1 MSRHGTRARWGGR
14 LAAALVAATGLTA
27 GAASAGAEESPFTL
41 AVSAHPWCTPLA
53 PFDPAAF
60 PEQPRI
66 DNRWLPLVPG
76 SQRTL
81 EGTARD
87 GGTLVRRRVVFTV
100 TDLTKVV
107 AGVRTVVVYDVDAND
122 GEVAEAEL
130 AFFAQDRAG
139 NVWNLGEYPEEYE
152 GGRFAGA
159 PSTWIAGLQGA
170 EGGVHMA
177 AEPRLGLSYLQ
188 GVAPRIDFL
197 DCAQVYRPH
206 RTTCGPAGCFHRVLV
221 TREKS
226 PLDRGGGLQT
236 KHHAPGVGIVRIGA
250 VRDPEG
256 EQLDLTAADQLTGAA
271 LRELRQAALRLDD
284 RGHRVSEVYARTP
297 PLERPDDGG

>member
-1 MSRHGTRARWGGR
+1 MTR
-14 LAAALVAATGLTA
+14 LARPGAALLALAAIAG
-27 GAASAGAEESPFTL
+27 GAASAAAEESPFTL
-41 AVSAHPWCTPLA
+41 AAAAHPWCTPLVPFA
-53 PFDPAAF
+53 PEDFPAH
-60 PEQPRI
+60 PRI
-66 DNRWLPLVPG
+66 DNRWLPLAPG

-87 GGTLVRRRVVFTV
+87 GGRLVRRRVVFTV
-100 TDLTKVV
+100 TDLTKVID
-107 AGVRTVVVYDVDAND
+107 GVRTVVAYDVDAND
-122 GEVAEAEL
+122 DEVGEAEL

-152 GGRFAGA
+152 HGRFTGA
-159 PSTWIAGLQGA
+159 PSTWIAGLQRA
-170 EGGVHMA
+170 EAGVHMA
-177 AEPRLGLSYLQ
+177 ADPHIGLSYLQ

-206 RTTCGPAGCFHRVLV
+206 RTTCGPTGCYRRVLV

-226 PLDRGGGLQT
+226 PLDPGGGMQT

-256 EQLDLTAADQLTGAA
+256 ETLELTAAAQLDEAA
-271 LRELRQAALRLDD
+271 LREVRRAALRLDE
-284 RGHRVSEVYARTP
+284 RGYRVSEVYAQTP
-297 PLERPDDGG
+297 PIERPG